1 MQTTNINVTFEDRAY
16 VGFEFTDLPLGAALQ
31 AAMEQIDQAADLAR
45 RAVLGDSLRALEYQI
60 TADEAKV
67 FAEGG
72 YQGEVPP
79 TVQAW
84 MDAADLDAPA
94 ATDNILQEATAWKN
108 ALYKIRAA
116 RLKGKQ
122 DVLKR
127 TTHEGAVAVADE
139 AIAAIHASIQDVG
152 NAA

>member
-1 MQTTNINVTFEDRAY
+1 MQTSNINVIFEDRAY
-16 VGFEFTDLPLGAALQ
+16 VGFEFAELPLGAALQ

-45 RAVLGDSLRALEYQI
+45 RAALGDSLRALEYQI
-60 TADEAKV
+60 TADEAKS
-67 FAEGG
+67 FAAAG
-72 YQGEVPP
+72 YVGEVPP

-84 MDAADLDAPA
+84 MDAADLDAQE
-94 ATDNILQEATAWKN
+94 ATDNILQEAAAWKN

-127 TTHEGAVAVADE
+127 TTHEGAEAVANE
-139 AIAAIHASIQDVG
+139 AVAAIQVSIQGVG